1 MLLSTTQ
8 TVLVSPGGMNG
19 GVFAMQDEMSAGK
32 YLVTKMECAWH
43 HPQLDVIGKG
53 GCRYDSEGDLEESL
67 QHVKKCLHVHG
78 SWCEANC

>member
-53 GCRYDSEGDLEESL
+53 GCRYDSEACVVGHCQRQDN
-67 QHVKKCLHVHG
+67 G
-78 SWCEANC
+78 IMN